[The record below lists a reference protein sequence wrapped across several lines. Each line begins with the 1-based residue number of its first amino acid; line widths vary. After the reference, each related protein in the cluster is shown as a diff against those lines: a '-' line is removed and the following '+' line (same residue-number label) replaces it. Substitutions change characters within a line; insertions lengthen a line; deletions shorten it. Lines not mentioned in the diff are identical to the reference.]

1 MPLVSLHPVALPAA
15 VLWLRAILSSA
26 LIILAL
32 VLPATAIAQGLDYRE
47 PDKAPPSWTKFGKLV
62 KYKFEE
68 WIAADNEVANRF
80 RAYITGHTSKED
92 AVPQTLVVH
101 VWLNSDGTVERV
113 SFSPLNDPHADA
125 DLHTI
130 LTRGNLGEA
139 PPPDML
145 QPLNLCFS
153 LNLKKDPE
161 PQSAAHEPQSH

>member
-1 MPLVSLHPVALPAA
+1 M
-15 VLWLRAILSSA
+15 
-26 LIILAL
+26 AL
-32 VLPATAIAQGLDYRE
+32 VLPAATIAQGLDYRE
-47 PDKAPPSWTKFGKLV
+47 PDKAPPSWTQFGKLV
-62 KYKFEE
+62 KYRFEE
-68 WIAADNEVANRF
+68 WIAADNEVSNRF
-80 RAYITGHTSKED
+80 RAYITDHASKED

-101 VWLNSDGTVERV
+101 AWLNSDGTVERV

-145 QPLNLCFS
+145 QPLNLRFS

-161 PQSAAHEPQSH
+161 PQPAAHEPQSH